1 MIDKYH
7 KTAAT
12 LIKDAKTLDRKYY
25 LDNDIFHSELDNIFY
40 KNWLC
45 IGRSNDVSKKGN
57 FIKFDIGS
65 ESIIIIRNN

>member
-45 IGRSNDVSKKGN
+45 IGRSNDV
-57 FIKFDIGS
+57 
-65 ESIIIIRNN
+65 II